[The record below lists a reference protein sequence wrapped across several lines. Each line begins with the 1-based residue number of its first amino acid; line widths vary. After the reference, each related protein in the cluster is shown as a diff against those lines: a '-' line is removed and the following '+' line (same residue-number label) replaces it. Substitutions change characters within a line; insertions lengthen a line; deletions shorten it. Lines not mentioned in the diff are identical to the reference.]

1 MFNFTSQMKKTV
13 LILTILLLTT
23 TITTIQP
30 VKSEETTQNYYIAK
44 NGNDNNPGTEEKPWL
59 TLNKAGQTA
68 TAGDTVYV
76 KQGIYNEQLNIK
88 NSGNENN
95 YITFSAYSTDEV
107 IIDGTNIPLNWN
119 GLIRLDNIGY
129 VKISGFKIQNS
140 EYFGIYCKNACN
152 NLILQNNE
160 ITNCQSS
167 GIIIYPSSSGN
178 PHHLYIYNNTID
190 TVCMNMNQ
198 EALSLSKVNVFEIT
212 NNKIFNSY
220 KEGIDVKNGCSNG
233 IIQENEVSNHD
244 TMRPCIYV
252 DAYGE
257 NSYNIIIQKNTAYDN
272 GQGICLATEEG
283 GTLENITICNN
294 IIYTK
299 NNGFGIHK
307 FTTPGSH
314 QKKDIYV
321 INNLFHMAADGT
333 CIVLTD
339 NEEHFSNLIIRN
351 NILSGTDYH
360 MITTSFQE
368 YLTIQIDHNLFT
380 STSNYYGEN
389 YVIGNPEFNDT
400 TTNNFQLQT
409 NSPAIDNGNPQL
421 APSHDYNNI
430 PRPQGKQIDIGP
442 YEYQEKTITPSNEHP
457 TATLVSPSQNRTANV
472 FLPASLKVTVN
483 DNEKQVINVTFYNAN
498 NQSIIGTDRVIGD
511 NEIAS
516 IYWTDLTL
524 NTTYRWY
531 VTVDDG
537 SSIIREPE
545 EPYGYWEF
553 TTIKNPTIPITPTDF
568 LANAEGRFQINLTW
582 SKEENADCT
591 YIEYHTIK
599 DDSWEIGD
607 HQFLYNNTG
616 NSTILDGLN
625 PDVQRYFKAWSW
637 NKTANIFS
645 PVGIMNNAITE
656 SNNVPFYSNE
666 YPMNNTIV
674 QDLTLVWNL
683 TITDFDRDDVLHW
696 TIECENYKVGKNDDT
711 SGSKSLLLPKLNY
724 NGKYVIWVNSS
735 DAYDITSEWF
745 CFFTAEDNI
754 SIVPPEPS
762 PNGQQP
768 PAFIPIEQT
777 EKNNPP
783 SDQILITGP
792 SIIELGVM
800 YGYHCHTFD
809 IDNDTI
815 QYRFDWGDGTYSEW
829 SEYVTS
835 NNSALMN
842 HSWYEKPFDNI
853 SVLAQDEHGLQTN
866 WSEPFIITINQ
877 PPTFQNITFT
887 MGIEK
892 EIIFNDAVI
901 LNISVN
907 QTMMFTPNDLFDI
920 NESNYLSFNW
930 DFGDGT
936 KKNGTQI
943 THVYNKTGEYIVN
956 LSVIDQKGNEHH
968 FKKRIVVNAGSNIS
982 NLDISPKKQ
991 DISKTILI
999 FIFLIITSLVTMI
1012 ILFIFRRKIFFNSI
1026 KTSHKPYYQ
1035 NFNTKSKQDKNLVS
1049 KTINNNVMTK
1059 RPLFIMSTLNQND
1072 NAYDKNMSTFSINS
1086 KVSTTNINKSTDTVT
1101 EEISIHHK
1109 IEEKNILSYKD
1120 SILQNK
1126 TYESSHTSSEENIDI
1141 LVDELINSK
1150 KKI

>member
-400 TTNNFQLQT
+400 TTNNFQLQA

-430 PRPQGKQIDIGP
+430 PCPQGKQIDIGP

-457 TATLVSPSQNRTANV
+457 T
-472 FLPASLKVTVN
+472 
-483 DNEKQVINVTFYNAN
+483 
-498 NQSIIGTDRVIGD
+498 DRSTNIH
-511 NEIAS
+511 
-516 IYWTDLTL
+516 L
-524 NTTYRWY
+524 
-531 VTVDDG
+531 
-537 SSIIREPE
+537 
-545 EPYGYWEF
+545 
-553 TTIKNPTIPITPTDF
+553 TIKYLSATIENNKETP
-568 LANAEGRFQINLTW
+568 
-582 SKEENADCT
+582 
-591 YIEYHTIK
+591 
-599 DDSWEIGD
+599 
-607 HQFLYNNTG
+607 
-616 NSTILDGLN
+616 
-625 PDVQRYFKAWSW
+625 V
-637 NKTANIFS
+637 
-645 PVGIMNNAITE
+645 
-656 SNNVPFYSNE
+656 
-666 YPMNNTIV
+666 
-674 QDLTLVWNL
+674 
-683 TITDFDRDDVLHW
+683 HW
-696 TIECENYKVGKNDDT
+696 TIQTIPDIGSAEGTITQGTITCPIQNLTYATTYTWTIKITDGNQRTSTIYNFTTREEKDLQFFFSENMHR
-711 SGSKSLLLPKLNY
+711 
-724 NGKYVIWVNSS
+724 
-735 DAYDITSEWF
+735 
-745 CFFTAEDNI
+745 FF
-754 SIVPPEPS
+754 S
-762 PNGQQP
+762 
-768 PAFIPIEQT
+768 
-777 EKNNPP
+777 
-783 SDQILITGP
+783 
-792 SIIELGVM
+792 
-800 YGYHCHTFD
+800 
-809 IDNDTI
+809 
-815 QYRFDWGDGTYSEW
+815 
-829 SEYVTS
+829 
-835 NNSALMN
+835 
-842 HSWYEKPFDNI
+842 
-853 SVLAQDEHGLQTN
+853 
-866 WSEPFIITINQ
+866 
-877 PPTFQNITFT
+877 
-887 MGIEK
+887 
-892 EIIFNDAVI
+892 IFNR
-901 LNISVN
+901 
-907 QTMMFTPNDLFDI
+907 MFN
-920 NESNYLSFNW
+920 
-930 DFGDGT
+930 
-936 KKNGTQI
+936 
-943 THVYNKTGEYIVN
+943 
-956 LSVIDQKGNEHH
+956 
-968 FKKRIVVNAGSNIS
+968 
-982 NLDISPKKQ
+982 
-991 DISKTILI
+991 
-999 FIFLIITSLVTMI
+999 FL
-1012 ILFIFRRKIFFNSI
+1012 K
-1026 KTSHKPYYQ
+1026 
-1035 NFNTKSKQDKNLVS
+1035 
-1049 KTINNNVMTK
+1049 
-1059 RPLFIMSTLNQND
+1059 
-1072 NAYDKNMSTFSINS
+1072 
-1086 KVSTTNINKSTDTVT
+1086 
-1101 EEISIHHK
+1101 
-1109 IEEKNILSYKD
+1109 
-1120 SILQNK
+1120 
-1126 TYESSHTSSEENIDI
+1126 
-1141 LVDELINSK
+1141 
-1150 KKI
+1150 